1 MKKNFIIILIF
12 IFISSCN
19 RFGNELTYFG
29 GKIIKKTNDK
39 ISLLKNENILN
50 ESLISND
57 GAFFMSIDSITDG
70 LYNFKHVPEF
80 QYIIFEIADS
90 LVLRLN
96 AVDFDESLVFTGK
109 GASRNN
115 YLIDVF
121 LKHEDEESFLNS
133 KLRDNPDVFK
143 DIIDSLLT
151 IKKLKFKKF
160 QKLKKSNKTSNLIIE
175 YAIKLPLYSK
185 LETYISV
192 LKQNNKQD
200 VISKKYYNFR
210 NDISLNINELSN
222 FKPYLDYI
230 ILRTN
235 NIPRTNFNSYSNLNL
250 QFNLD
255 KINFVN
261 TTITDSL
268 IKSKVLRYIAFEY
281 LLKENI
287 LIDIDT
293 FLNTFLKIS
302 VDQKINLEIRQLY
315 SNIISLQKG
324 KYLPKIKLTDINND
338 INPVDNLQ
346 SDKPVIYAFWSY
358 EQNSHQI
365 TLFNRIFEFL
375 NTNTNYRFHCININ
389 SNKMKWKES
398 LKKIRR
404 SKHVTHFISN
414 DFNKMSKKMVLN
426 NLNKIIITDKKG
438 KITSISSINKL
449 DNYD

>member
-1 MKKNFIIILIF
+1 MKINFIILMIF
-12 IFISSCN
+12 IFILSCN
-19 RFGNELTYFG
+19 GVDNEVTYFG

-39 ISLLKNENILN
+39 ISLFKDENLLD

-57 GAFFMSIDSITDG
+57 GVFFMSIDSITDG

-80 QYIIFEIADS
+80 QYLIFETADS

-109 GASRNN
+109 GASKNN

-121 LKHEDEESFLNS
+121 LKHEDEESLLNS

-143 DIIDSLLT
+143 NTIDSLLT
-151 IKKLKFKKF
+151 IKKLKFQKF

-185 LETYISV
+185 LETYVSG

-200 VISKKYYNFR
+200 AVSKKYYNFR
-210 NDISLNINELSN
+210 DDISLNINELSN

-293 FLNTFLKIS
+293 FLNAFLKIS
-302 VDQKINLEIRQLY
+302 INQNTNLEIQQLY

-324 KYLPKIKLTDINND
+324 KYLPKIELTDINND
-338 INPVDNLQ
+338 INPVNNLQ
-346 SDKPVIYAFWSY
+346 SDKPVIYVFWSY
-358 EQNSHQI
+358 ELNSHQI
-365 TLFNRIFEFL
+365 SLFNRIFEFL
-375 NTNTNYRFHCININ
+375 NTNTKYKFHCININ
-389 SNKMKWKES
+389 SNKMKWRES
-398 LKKIRR
+398 LKNIRK
-404 SKHVTHFISN
+404 SKNVIHFISN
-414 DFNKMSKKMVLN
+414 DFNKMSKKMILN
-426 NLNKIIITDKKG
+426 NLNKIIVTDIKG